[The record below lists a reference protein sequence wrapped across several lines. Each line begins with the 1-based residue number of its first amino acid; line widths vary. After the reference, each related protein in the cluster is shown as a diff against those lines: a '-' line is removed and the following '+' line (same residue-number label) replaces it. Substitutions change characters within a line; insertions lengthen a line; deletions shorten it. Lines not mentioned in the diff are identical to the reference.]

1 MWDEGGLASVL
12 AVGAAADSN
21 AMRESIRISVA
32 NVLEN
37 LFMQSSLF

>member
-12 AVGAAADSN
+12 AVGAAMDGN
-21 AMRESIRISVA
+21 AMRERITISVA
-32 NVLEN
+32 DVLEN